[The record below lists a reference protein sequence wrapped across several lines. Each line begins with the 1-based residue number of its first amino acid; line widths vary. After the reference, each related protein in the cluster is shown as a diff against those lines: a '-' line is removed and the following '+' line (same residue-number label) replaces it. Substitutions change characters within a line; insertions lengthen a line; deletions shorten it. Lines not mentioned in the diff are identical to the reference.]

1 VRNYNEQISRYALA
15 VAGPNV
21 SLDRLVSMLIEAPEM
36 ERSVLASKR
45 TNGIQRVSS
54 DDALPNPPLG
64 QRPHDR

>member
-1 VRNYNEQISRYALA
+1 
-15 VAGPNV
+15 
-21 SLDRLVSMLIEAPEM
+21 MLIEAPEM